1 MTLPAGYRLSDDKAE
16 LQLEV
21 IHGFLTTSYWSPG
34 IPRAVVKRAIE
45 HSWCVG
51 AYDAAGAQLAFAR
64 LVTDRATF
72 AYLADVFVL
81 EAARGQ
87 GLSKAM
93 VAFFVHHPELQNL
106 RRWMLATR
114 DAHGLYAQFGF
125 AGVGD
130 EQAGRLMLRLDPDV
144 YRRMAP

>member
-1 MTLPAGYRLSDDKAE
+1 MSVRLSDDRAE
-16 LQLEV
+16 LQLDM
-21 IHGFLTTSYWSPG
+21 IHGFLSTSYWSPG
-34 IPRAVVKRAIE
+34 IPRSFVERAIA

-51 AYDAAGAQLAFAR
+51 AYDDGAQVGFAR

-81 EAARGQ
+81 PHARGR
-87 GLSKAM
+87 GISKAM
-93 VAFFVHHPELQNL
+93 VAFFTDHPELQNL

-114 DAHGLYAQFGF
+114 DAHGVYEGFGF
-125 AGVGD
+125 RVPDA

-144 YRRMAP
+144 YRRLAS